1 LSRVVVASPLA
12 ERLVEVVDEFTQAN
26 PMTIRQVQDALDYAK
41 ACIERVVLHDEPANK
56 LN

>member
-41 ACIERVVLHDEPANK
+41 ACIERVVLYDEPANK